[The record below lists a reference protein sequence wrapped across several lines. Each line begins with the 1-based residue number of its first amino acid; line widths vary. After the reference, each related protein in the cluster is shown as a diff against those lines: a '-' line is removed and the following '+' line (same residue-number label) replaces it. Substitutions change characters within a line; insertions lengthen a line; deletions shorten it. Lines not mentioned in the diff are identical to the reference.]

1 LDIAQPDG
9 SDLSVVIVT
18 FNDASVVGGCLDALE
33 PELRPGDEVIV
44 VDNGSTDASAQAA
57 VAASSRAR
65 VVELGRNEGYM
76 AACNAGAAKARGE
89 LLVLLNP
96 DTLVAPGFG
105 AAIRRPLTEARG
117 WTVWQALLTQAGG
130 AEVNTRGG
138 VSHFTG
144 ISWAGGVGDPAAGA
158 GTAPREVG
166 FASSACMALRL
177 TDWRRL
183 GGFPEHFFLYFDDV
197 DISFRAR
204 LEGGG
209 VGIEPAARVE
219 HLYDFSR
226 RSLKWR
232 LLERNRWATIIRT
245 YPTALL
251 VVLAPALAATEFA
264 LVAIAVSGGWGG
276 QKARA
281 FADTLRALPR
291 LMRERRAIQARRAV
305 TAAEFA
311 AHLSP
316 QLSSP
321 FLGRASRLRMLNL
334 ALELYWAAARRLL
347 VAASR

>member
-44 VDNGSTDASAQAA
+44 VDNGSTDASVRAA
-57 VAASSRAR
+57 TAADSRAR
-65 VVELGRNEGYM
+65 VVELGSNAGYM
-76 AACNAGAAKARGE
+76 AACNAGAASARGD

-105 AAIRRPLTEARG
+105 AAIRRPLADDRG

-130 AEVNTRGG
+130 TEVNTRGG

-144 ISWAGGVGDPAAGA
+144 ISWAGGVGDPAPGAGA
-158 GTAPREVG
+158 AAREVG

-177 TDWRRL
+177 GDWRHL

-209 VGIEPAARVE
+209 VGIEPTARVE
-219 HLYDFSR
+219 HLYDFAR

-232 LLERNRWATIIRT
+232 LLERNRWATIVRT
-245 YPTALL
+245 YPAGLL
-251 VVLAPALAATEFA
+251 AVLAPALVATEIA
-264 LVAIAVSGGWGG
+264 LVAVALRGGWGA
-276 QKARA
+276 QKAGA
-281 FADTLRALPR
+281 ALDTVRALPR
-291 LMRERRAIQARRAV
+291 LVRERRAIQARRV
-305 TAAEFA
+305 VSAADFA
-311 AHLSP
+311 AHLTP
-316 QLSSP
+316 RLSSP
-321 FLGRASRLRMLNL
+321 FLGRASRLRILNL
-334 ALELYWAAARRLL
+334 VLELYWATARRVL
-347 VAASR
+347 AAGSR